1 MNQVSS
7 SAIAEAKDAI
17 VQLIQQKPP
26 ILVEIR
32 FPKSG
37 TSPDWRLC
45 EDEDQLDQVLE
56 RLGPGAEL
64 HISSVWDLKNVK
76 GEICLTK

>member
-7 SAIAEAKDAI
+7 SALAEAKDAI
-17 VQLIQQKPP
+17 AQLIQQKPP

-32 FPKSG
+32 FPNAA
-37 TSPDWRLC
+37 TAPDWRLC